1 MTIPALPGITVQTV
15 ETARIRMCVRT
26 RGPVDGAPVLFV
38 HGNVSSGVFWEEQM
52 LALPA
57 TYRAIAPD
65 LRGYG
70 DTEALPIDATR
81 GVRDWSDDLHALVE
95 TLGLEQVHLVGW
107 SLGGGIVMQYA
118 IDHPARVTSVTLS
131 APMSPYGFGA
141 TKDAP
146 GTPSNP
152 DFAGSGGGAANPEF
166 VQRLAQGDRGTDSP
180 NSPRNVMN
188 AFYFRPPFRA
198 APEREELFVASM
210 LATRTGDAFYPGDL
224 TVSEH
229 WPGIAPGKSGINNA
243 FSPKY
248 CNLSGFAAIEPKPPV
263 LWVRGD
269 SDQIISD
276 TSLFDFATL
285 GQLGLVP
292 GWPGVDVCPPQ
303 PMIAQIRAVLDA
315 YAAHGGR
322 YVERVLN
329 ECGHSPHIEKPAEFR
344 DLLVAHLEGQG

>member
-15 ETARIRMCVRT
+15 ETPRIRMCVRSS
-26 RGPVDGAPVLFV
+26 GPADGAPVIFV
-38 HGNVSSGVFWEEQM
+38 HGNVSSGVFWEETM

-81 GVRDWSDDLHALVE
+81 GLRDWSDDLRALVE
-95 TLGLEQVHLVGW
+95 ALGLGRVHLVGW

-118 IDHPARVTSVTLS
+118 IDHPADVASITLS

-141 TKDAP
+141 TRDAV
-146 GTPSNP
+146 GTPTNP

-166 VQRLAQGDRGTDSP
+166 VQRLAQGDRGTESP

-198 APEREELFVASM
+198 APEREEVFATSM
-210 LATRTGDAFYPGDL
+210 LATRTGEGFYPGDM
-224 TVSEH
+224 TVAEH
-229 WPGIAPGKSGINNA
+229 WPGIAPGKSGVNNA

-248 CNLSGFAAIEPKPPV
+248 CNLSGFADIDPKPPV
-263 LWVRGD
+263 LWICGD

-292 GWPGVDVCPPQ
+292 GWPGAEVCPPQ
-303 PMIAQIRAVLDA
+303 PMIAQIRTVLDA
-315 YAAHGGR
+315 YAARSGH
-322 YVERVLN
+322 YVEHELS
-329 ECGHSPHIEKPAEFR
+329 ECGHSPHIEKPEAFR
-344 DLLVAHLEGQG
+344 DLLAAHLGG

>member
-15 ETARIRMCVRT
+15 ETPRIRMCVRGS
-26 RGPVDGAPVLFV
+26 GPTDGAPVIFV
-38 HGNVSSGVFWEEQM
+38 HGNVSSGVFWEETM

-81 GVRDWSDDLHALVE
+81 GLRDWSDDLRALIE
-95 TLGLEQVHLVGW
+95 TLGLERVHLVGW

-118 IDHPARVTSVTLS
+118 IDHPADVASITLS
-131 APMSPYGFGA
+131 ATMSPYGFGA
-141 TKDAP
+141 TKDAA
-146 GTPSNP
+146 GTPANP

-198 APEREELFVASM
+198 APEREEAFVTSM
-210 LATRTGDAFYPGDL
+210 LATRTGEGFYPGDM

-248 CNLSGFAAIEPKPPV
+248 CNLSGFADIDPQPPV

-292 GWPGVDVCPPQ
+292 GWPGADVCPPQ

-315 YAAHGGR
+315 YAARGGH
-322 YVERVLN
+322 YAGHVLS
-329 ECGHSPHIEKPAEFR
+329 ECGHSPHIEKPEEFR
-344 DLLVAHLEGQG
+344 DLLAAHLGG

>member
-15 ETARIRMCVRT
+15 ETPRIRMCVRSSGST
-26 RGPVDGAPVLFV
+26 DGTPVIFV
-38 HGNVSSGVFWEEQM
+38 HGNVSSGVFWEETM

-81 GVRDWSDDLHALVE
+81 GLRDWSDDLHALIE
-95 TLGLEQVHLVGW
+95 TMGLGRVHLVGW

-118 IDHPARVTSVTLS
+118 IDHPANVASITLS

-141 TKDAP
+141 TKDAA
-146 GTPSNP
+146 GTPTNP

-198 APEREELFVASM
+198 APEREEVFVTSM
-210 LATRTGDAFYPGDL
+210 LATRTGEGFYPGDM

-229 WPGIAPGKSGINNA
+229 WPGIAPGKSGVNNA

-248 CNLSGFAAIEPKPPV
+248 CNLSGFADIDPKPPV

-292 GWPGVDVCPPQ
+292 GWPGAEVCPPQ

-315 YAAHGGR
+315 YAARGGH
-322 YVERVLN
+322 YAEHVLS
-329 ECGHSPHIEKPAEFR
+329 ECGHSPHIEKPEEFR
-344 DLLVAHLEGQG
+344 DLLMAHLGG

>member
-1 MTIPALPGITVQTV
+1 MTIPALPGITVQTIK
-15 ETARIRMCVRT
+15 TPRIRMCVRSSGST
-26 RGPVDGAPVLFV
+26 DGTPVMFM
-38 HGNVSSGVFWEEQM
+38 HGNVSSGVFWEETM

-57 TYRAIAPD
+57 EYRAIAPD

-70 DTEALPIDATR
+70 DTEALPINATR
-81 GVRDWSDDLHALVE
+81 GLRDWSDDLRALVE
-95 TLGLEQVHLVGW
+95 TLGLGRVHLVGW

-118 IDHPARVTSVTLS
+118 IDHPADVASITLS

-141 TKDAP
+141 TKDAA
-146 GTPSNP
+146 GTPANP

-166 VQRLAQGDRGTDSP
+166 VQQLAQGDRGTESP

-198 APEREELFVASM
+198 APEREEVFVTSM
-210 LATRTGDAFYPGDL
+210 LATRTGDEFYPGDM
-224 TVSEH
+224 TISVH

-248 CNLSGFAAIEPKPPV
+248 CNLNGFSDIDPKPPV

-276 TSLFDFATL
+276 MSLFDFATL

-292 GWPGVDVCPPQ
+292 GWPGADVCPPQ

-315 YAAHGGR
+315 YAVRHGR
-322 YVERVLN
+322 YVEYVLS
-329 ECGHSPHIEKPAEFR
+329 ECGHSPHIEKPGEFR
-344 DLLVAHLEGQG
+344 DLLVAHLGG